1 MNTYK
6 YKEIETGNNVKE
18 EKNEKGRRDTIED
31 NERHGHFFFLHVLQ
45 LRPCHCCVIFS
56 ILQIVKYIY

>member
-31 NERHGHFFFLHVLQ
+31 NEDMVISSFFMFYNCALAAVVWYSVSY
-45 LRPCHCCVIFS
+45 R
-56 ILQIVKYIY
+56 